1 MVREESRGWAET
13 AIAGLQVRGDGVA
26 AIRLLGW
33 ECVLP
38 LSVVRTVVVAPLAE
52 WPPAPPPMTVPG
64 DEAATPPV
72 ALEQQA
78 R

>member
-1 MVREESRGWAET
+1 MAREESRGWAET

-38 LSVVRTVVVAPLAE
+38 LSVVRTVVVAPMGG
-52 WPPAPPPMTVPG
+52 WPPVPTPMTVPG
-64 DEAATPPV
+64 VEAATPPV